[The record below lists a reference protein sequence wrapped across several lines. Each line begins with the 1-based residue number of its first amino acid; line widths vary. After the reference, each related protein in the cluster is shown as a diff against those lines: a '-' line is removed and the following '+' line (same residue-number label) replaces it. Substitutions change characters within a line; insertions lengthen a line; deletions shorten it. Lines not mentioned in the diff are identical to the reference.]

1 MILNRAIAL
10 LGGVLLYIASISSA
24 MHVDLSSSDAIKSA
38 AKVLAGDV
46 LSHYRGNEPGQI
58 PGNLPYPYYWWECG
72 AMFGSLIDY
81 WLYTGDSAH
90 NDLVTQG
97 MQFQVGP
104 NNDFMPPNQTKTLG
118 NDDQC
123 FWALAAISA
132 AESNFPNPPKD
143 KPQWLALAQAVF
155 NTQAQRWDKATCG
168 GGLKWQIYTF
178 NNGYTYKNTISNG
191 CYFNL
196 GARLALYT
204 RNDTYADWA
213 TTAWNWMSE
222 VGLIDEE
229 YAVFDGSDELKNC
242 ASINRVQWSYNVG
255 ILLNGAAAM
264 YNYVS
269 TFRILALAFTSGIII
284 SLLTGGTDTWRR
296 HTSGLLKT
304 TSSTFFRD
312 KVMFEPACE
321 LDDTC
326 NTDQLSFKAYLSRWM
341 AATTKLAPF
350 TYGTIKPLL
359 KASAEAAMSHCNGG
373 NNGRTCGLKW
383 SNWGNWDGSNGI
395 GQQMAALEVLQSN
408 LIHATKGPV
417 NEEDGG
423 TSQGNPSA
431 GGDGR
436 GNKDVKA
443 GPWSQPAGVG
453 DRVGA
458 GALTAVMAAG
468 VVCGVWWIVC

>member
-1 MILNRAIAL
+1 MKLSRYTALVSGAL
-10 LGGVLLYIASISSA
+10 LSIIGISSA
-24 MHVDLSSSDAIKSA
+24 IHVDLSSSDAIKSS

-46 LSHYRGNEPGQI
+46 LSHYHGNEPGKI

-81 WLYTGDSAH
+81 WLYTGDSAY

-97 MQFQVGP
+97 MLFQVGP
-104 NNDFMPPNQTKTLG
+104 NNDYMPPNQTKTLG

-123 FWALAAISA
+123 FWALAAMSA

-155 NTQAQRWDKATCG
+155 NTQAQRWDKSKCG

-191 CYFNL
+191 CFFNL

-213 TTAWNWMSE
+213 STAWNWMSE
-222 VGLIDEE
+222 VGLIDAE

-242 ASINRVQWSYNVG
+242 DSINGVQWSYNIG

-264 YNYVS
+264 YNY
-269 TFRILALAFTSGIII
+269 
-284 SLLTGGTDTWRR
+284 TGGIDTWRR

-304 TSSTFFRD
+304 TSSTFFRN
-312 KVMFEPACE
+312 KVMYEPACE

-359 KASAEAAMSHCNGG
+359 RTSAEAAMSHCNGG
-373 NNGRTCGLKW
+373 SNGRTCGLKW
-383 SNWGNWDGSNGI
+383 SNWGNWDGSDGI

-408 LIHATKGPV
+408 LIHAAKGPV
-417 NEEDGG
+417 TEEDGG

-431 GGDGR
+431 GGDSR

-458 GALTAVMAAG
+458 GALTAVMVAG
-468 VVCGVWWIVC
+468 VVCGMWWIV

>member
-1 MILNRAIAL
+1 MHLGIYAAFVVGAL
-10 LGGVLLYIASISSA
+10 LSICGISSA
-24 MHVDLSSSDAIKSA
+24 IHVDLSSSDAIKLS
-38 AKVLAGDV
+38 AKVLAGDM
-46 LSHYRGNEPGQI
+46 LSHYHGNEPGQI

-155 NTQAQRWDKATCG
+155 NTQAQRWDKSTCG

-213 TTAWNWMSE
+213 TAAWNWMSE

-229 YAVFDGSDELKNC
+229 YAVFDGSDELKHC

-264 YNYVS
+264 YNY
-269 TFRILALAFTSGIII
+269 
-284 SLLTGGTDTWRR
+284 TGGTDTWRR

-359 KASAEAAMSHCNGG
+359 RASAEAAMSHCNGG

-417 NEEDGG
+417 REEDGG

-443 GPWSQPAGVG
+443 GPWSQPAGTG